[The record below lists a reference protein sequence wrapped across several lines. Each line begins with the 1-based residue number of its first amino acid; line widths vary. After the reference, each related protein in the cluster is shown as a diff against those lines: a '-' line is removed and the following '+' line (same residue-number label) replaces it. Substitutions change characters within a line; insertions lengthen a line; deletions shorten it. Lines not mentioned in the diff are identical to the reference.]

1 MKKFIFLI
9 LFLGT
14 FIQLFGCRC
23 VRESIA
29 QSYLGADVVALVTI
43 EKTYGEKEN
52 NPEGTG
58 LRTYSADLKFEKI
71 YKGIAFKTLNVFG
84 STSSLSSG
92 ACEKLVMKGEKYLIV
107 LSKNK
112 EGIYY
117 VSSCSTM
124 PQISDDKYLKEYE
137 NIFKVIEKNKA
148 DLYFPKFA
156 QYEDMSEDY
165 NHLTKQITNDFLKLN
180 EKRLRGKLGIY
191 KVKINDDEKISEI
204 IPIQKIGIKE
214 KQIQELMQKNL
225 RIFRVRGYNSD
236 EYFILLEL

>member
-9 LFLGT
+9 LFFGM
-14 FIQLFGCRC
+14 FIQLFACRC
-23 VRESIA
+23 VDESIA
-29 QSYLGADVVALVTI
+29 KRYLDADVVALVTI

-52 NPEGTG
+52 DPPATG

-112 EGIYY
+112 EGLYY

-124 PQISDDKYLKEYE
+124 PQISDDKFVKEYE
-137 NIFKVIEKNKA
+137 NIFKVIEENRA

-165 NHLTKQITNDFLKLN
+165 NHQKKQITNDFLKLN

-204 IPIQKIGIKE
+204 VAIQKIGIKE
-214 KQIQELMQKNL
+214 KQIQELMKKNL
-225 RIFRVRGYNSD
+225 RISRGTGYKSD